1 MQKKLILIILIIGCL
16 NSYSQSKEDITD
28 YLKSRIELYSERPSS
43 VEISSCDFILNTIM
57 NIPGSSY
64 KTKMISPMKEL
75 LDVMYVNDKQLWI
88 TLKFRSKCVSYTD
101 IENNGSKNLW
111 KYDDEINLFFSR
123 GTLDNEE
130 AKKIVSLVKKL
141 GEICVAKVIKL

>member
-1 MQKKLILIILIIGCL
+1 MKKIIILIIFIIGFS

-43 VEISSCDFILNTIM
+43 VEISSCDFILSTIWNT
-57 NIPGSSY
+57 PHSSF

-88 TLKFRSKCVSYTD
+88 TLKFRSKCVSYTE
-101 IENNGSKNLW
+101 IEDNGSKNLW
-111 KYDDEINLFFSR
+111 KYDDEINLFFSK

-141 GEICVAKVIKL
+141 GEICGAKVLKL

>member
-1 MQKKLILIILIIGCL
+1 MKKIFLSLLLVCSL
-16 NSYSQSKEDITD
+16 SFSQTKQDIVD

-43 VEISSCDFILNTIM
+43 FEMSSCDFNINTVM

-64 KTKMISPMKEL
+64 TTKISSPIKEL

-88 TLKFRSKCVSYTD
+88 TLKFRTKCVSYTD
-101 IENNGSKNLW
+101 VENNGSKNIW
-111 KYDDEINLFFSR
+111 KYDNQINLFFSK

-130 AKKIVSLVKKL
+130 AKKIVSLIKKL
-141 GEICVAKVIKL
+141 GEICGAKVIKL

>member
-1 MQKKLILIILIIGCL
+1 MQKKLLLTIFIIGFSNC
-16 NSYSQSKEDITD
+16 YSQSKKDIVD

-43 VEISSCDFILNTIM
+43 LEISSCDFNINTVM
-57 NIPGSSY
+57 NIPGNSYTTKISS
-64 KTKMISPMKEL
+64 PLKEL

-101 IENNGSKNLW
+101 IEDNGNKNLW
-111 KYDDEINLFFSR
+111 KYDNQINLFFSK

-130 AKKIVSLVKKL
+130 AKKIVLLVKKL
-141 GEICVAKVIKL
+141 GEICGAKVIKL

>member
-1 MQKKLILIILIIGCL
+1 MQKTLILIILIIRFS
-16 NSYSQSKEDITD
+16 NSYSHSKEDITD

-43 VEISSCDFILNTIM
+43 VEISSCDFILKTIWNT
-57 NIPGSSY
+57 PYSSF

-88 TLKFRSKCVSYTD
+88 TLKFRSKCVSYTE
-101 IENNGSKNLW
+101 IEDNGSKNLW
-111 KYDDEINLFFSR
+111 KYDDEINLFFSK

-141 GEICVAKVIKL
+141 GEICGAKVLKL

>member
-1 MQKKLILIILIIGCL
+1 MQKTLILIILIIRFS

-43 VEISSCDFILNTIM
+43 VEISSCDFILKTIWNT
-57 NIPGSSY
+57 PYSSF

-88 TLKFRSKCVSYTD
+88 TLKFRSKCVSYTE
-101 IENNGSKNLW
+101 IEDNGSKNLW
-111 KYDDEINLFFSR
+111 KYDDEINLFFSK

-141 GEICVAKVIKL
+141 GEICGAKVLKL